1 MLTNGLYT
9 EPFLLERRWQFN
21 LPVTT
26 MKAISIWFALNFLK
40 NNSLLW
46 ISRIDLFQI
55 EILSLI
61 GKSELS

>member
-1 MLTNGLYT
+1 
-9 EPFLLERRWQFN
+9 
-21 LPVTT
+21 

-61 GKSELS
+61 GKSELSRTCYLMFKKDPLWFH